1 MWNLSEMWGTHVGG
15 VRRGDEETA
24 PFYETGHTSPVICL
38 AADQA
43 SGFVWS
49 GHKDGKVRSWKM
61 DAEML
66 WGSVSEDRSSSH
78 NGKSHFTEG
87 LSWQA
92 HAWDPVLSMVIT
104 SYG

>member
-1 MWNLSEMWGTHVGG
+1 MWGTHAGG

-24 PFYETGHTSPVICL
+24 PFYETGRTSPVICL
-38 AADQA
+38 AVDQA

-49 GHKDGKVRSWKM
+49 GHKDGKIRSWKM
-61 DAEML
+61 DAEIVR
-66 WGSVSEDRSSSH
+66 GSVFEGRSSSR
-78 NGKSHFTEG
+78 NSRSHFTEG

-92 HAWDPVLSMVIT
+92 HARDPVLSMVIT